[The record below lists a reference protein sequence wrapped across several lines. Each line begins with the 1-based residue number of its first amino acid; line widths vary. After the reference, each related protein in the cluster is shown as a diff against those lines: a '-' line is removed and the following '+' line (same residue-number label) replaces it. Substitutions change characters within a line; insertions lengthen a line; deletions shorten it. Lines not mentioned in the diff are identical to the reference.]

1 MTMDIRRLSN
11 QYCVRDL
18 LTDDAPII
26 YKALKNN
33 SIFYQYHPPAVT
45 IESILNDMKA
55 LPFNKEYKDK
65 HYIGFFQNT
74 ALIAVMDIIENY
86 PDSGKAFIG
95 FFAINTR
102 FHGNG
107 IGTAI
112 ISDCIH
118 YLAQLDFKK
127 VRLGIDKGNPQSKAF
142 WTKNGFQLTGEEF
155 PNSYSSSFMMEKK
168 L

>member
-65 HYIGFFQNT
+65 
-74 ALIAVMDIIENY
+74 A
-86 PDSGKAFIG
+86 
-95 FFAINTR
+95 
-102 FHGNG
+102 
-107 IGTAI
+107 
-112 ISDCIH
+112 
-118 YLAQLDFKK
+118 
-127 VRLGIDKGNPQSKAF
+127 
-142 WTKNGFQLTGEEF
+142 
-155 PNSYSSSFMMEKK
+155 
-168 L
+168 